1 MTLDEIKTRKEALRK
16 LKDEIN
22 ASLKT
27 LRMEQATKEAEVV
40 EVQRQITEAC
50 DQVVALEQEMDDL
63 STAERIMLTTAPAGE

>member
-1 MTLDEIKTRKEALRK
+1 MTLDEIKVRKETLRK
-16 LKDEIN
+16 HKDEIN

-50 DQVVALEQEMDDL
+50 DQVVVLEQEMDDL
-63 STAERIMLTTAPAGE
+63 STAERIMLTTAPSVE

>member
-1 MTLDEIKTRKEALRK
+1 MTLDEIKMRKETLRK
-16 LKDEIN
+16 SKDEIN
-22 ASLKT
+22 ASLKA

-63 STAERIMLTTAPAGE
+63 STAERIMLTTFPAGE

>member
-1 MTLDEIKTRKEALRK
+1 MTLDEIKTQKETLRK

-22 ASLKT
+22 TSLKA
-27 LRMEQATKEAEVV
+27 LRMEQATKEAEVI

>member
-1 MTLDEIKTRKEALRK
+1 MTLDEIKTRKETLRK
-16 LKDEIN
+16 HKDEIN
-22 ASLKT
+22 TSLKT

-63 STAERIMLTTAPAGE
+63 STAERIMLTTAPSVE

>member
-1 MTLDEIKTRKEALRK
+1 MTLDEIKTRKETLRK
-16 LKDEIN
+16 HKDEIN
-22 ASLKT
+22 TSLKT

>member
-1 MTLDEIKTRKEALRK
+1 MTLDEIKTQKETLRK
-16 LKDEIN
+16 HKDEIN
-22 ASLKT
+22 TSLKA

-63 STAERIMLTTAPAGE
+63 STAERIMLTTAPSVE

>member
-1 MTLDEIKTRKEALRK
+1 MTLDEIKVRKETLRK
-16 LKDEIN
+16 HKDEIN

-27 LRMEQATKEAEVV
+27 LRMEQATQEAEVV

-63 STAERIMLTTAPAGE
+63 STAERIMLTTAPSVE

>member
-1 MTLDEIKTRKEALRK
+1 MTLDEIKVRKETLRK
-16 LKDEIN
+16 SKDEIN

-40 EVQRQITEAC
+40 EVQRQITDAC

-63 STAERIMLTTAPAGE
+63 STAERIMLTTAPSVE

>member
-1 MTLDEIKTRKEALRK
+1 MTLNEIKTRKETLRK
-16 LKDEIN
+16 RKDEIN

-63 STAERIMLTTAPAGE
+63 STAERIMLTTAPSVK

>member
-1 MTLDEIKTRKEALRK
+1 MTLDEIKTQKETLRK
-16 LKDEIN
+16 HKDEIN

-63 STAERIMLTTAPAGE
+63 STAERIMLTTFPAGE

>member
-1 MTLDEIKTRKEALRK
+1 MTLDELRSSKEALRK

>member
-1 MTLDEIKTRKEALRK
+1 MTLDEIKARKETLRK
-16 LKDEIN
+16 SKDEIN
-22 ASLKT
+22 VALKT

-63 STAERIMLTTAPAGE
+63 STAERIMLMTSPAGE

>member
-22 ASLKT
+22 TSLKT

>member
-1 MTLDEIKTRKEALRK
+1 MTLNEIKTRKETLRK
-16 LKDEIN
+16 RKDEIN

-63 STAERIMLTTAPAGE
+63 STAERIMLTTAPSVE

>member
-1 MTLDEIKTRKEALRK
+1 MTLDEIKTRKETLRK
-16 LKDEIN
+16 HKDEIN
-22 ASLKT
+22 ASLKI